1 MSILVKLR
9 QSLYLRQVAT
19 LLSGGVLAQ
28 MISLLA
34 APLLTRLY
42 SPEAFG
48 ALALFAAI
56 VATLAPGVGGR
67 YEVAVVVAPA
77 RERRSF
83 FFIALWLT
91 AALCLLF
98 LLVLAAA
105 FGPLSVWLNS
115 GSLGNWLWLAPVALF
130 VTGASAALRSWA
142 NAIEDYRRLSY
153 SAVVQTTSATVLALA
168 LGAAGEFEDGLLLAN
183 VTGLVLTCAYLTY
196 VFRDVARDGD
206 WGWDRHKWAL
216 ALRHRDYPLF
226 NATAN
231 ILNGVM
237 TGLPVFFL
245 AGNFPEAV
253 VGYYALLIRVG
264 VVPLSFIAEAVS
276 RINLKKITGLLQAG
290 QNTMPYLRRITLSL
304 LAVAAVPS
312 ALLMLFA
319 PQLFAWVFGATWG
332 QAGVLLVILMP
343 ALAMQFV
350 VSTLSMSFVAAGHL
364 RLQAAWQVLS
374 LLTTL
379 AVFAWAGQGDDIERF
394 FWAYMTKDIALYAL
408 YYAMLVHAL
417 RHPARIH
424 EKGWHAES

>member
-1 MSILVKLR
+1 MSILVQLR

-19 LLSGGVLAQ
+19 LLSGSALAQ
-28 MISLLA
+28 LISLLA

-48 ALALFAAI
+48 ALALFVAL
-56 VATLAPGVGGR
+56 VATLAPGIGGR
-67 YEVAVVVAPA
+67 YEVAVVVASE
-77 RERRSF
+77 RERRNF

-98 LLVLAAA
+98 LLVLAAGFA
-105 FGPLSVWLNS
+105 PLSAWLS
-115 GSLGNWLWLAPVALF
+115 AGTLGGWLWLAPLALF
-130 VTGASAALRSWA
+130 VTGASTTLRSWA
-142 NAIEDYRRLSY
+142 NAVKDYRRLSY
-153 SAVVQTTSATVLALA
+153 SAVVQTTSVSVLALA
-168 LGAAGEFEDGLLLAN
+168 LGAAGHTGDGLLLAN

-196 VFRDVARDGD
+196 VFRDLARDGD
-206 WGWDRHKWAL
+206 WRWDRHKWAL
-216 ALRHRDYPLF
+216 ALRHKDYPLF

-245 AGNFPEAV
+245 AHHFSEAV
-253 VGYYALLIRVG
+253 VGYYALLMRVG

-276 RINLKKITGLLQAG
+276 RVNLKKIAELLQAG
-290 QNTMPYLRRITLSL
+290 QDPMPYLRRITLLL
-304 LAVAAVPS
+304 LAVAAAPS
-312 ALLMLFA
+312 VLLMLLA
-319 PQLFAWVFGATWG
+319 PQLFAWVFGVSWG

-343 ALAMQFV
+343 ALAVQFV

-379 AVFAWAGQGDDIERF
+379 AVFAWAGRSGDINRF
-394 FWAYMTKDIALYAL
+394 FWAYMIKDVVLYVL
-408 YYAMLVHAL
+408 YYTMLVYAL

-424 EKGWHAES
+424 EKG